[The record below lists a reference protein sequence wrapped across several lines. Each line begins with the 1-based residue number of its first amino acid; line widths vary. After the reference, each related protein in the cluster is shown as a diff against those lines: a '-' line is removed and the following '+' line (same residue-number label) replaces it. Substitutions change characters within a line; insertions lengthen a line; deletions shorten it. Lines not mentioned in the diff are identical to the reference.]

1 MDRLEKASSVESL
14 KEKFGKSTAVFAAEF
29 RGMTVDNLYALRK
42 KVRDGQGELK
52 IVKNRLAK
60 IALKGTSF
68 ESLTS
73 DLKGPVAL
81 AFAYKDAVAVAKAL
95 SESVSETSPLKI
107 KVGSMGGKAVDGKG
121 IVALSKLP
129 SKEVLLSMMLSAIRA
144 PVQNFASLMAAVPR
158 DFVNVLTAVKNQKEK
173 QA

>member
-1 MDRLEKASSVESL
+1 MNRTEKTTSVDSL
-14 KEKFGKSTAVFAAEF
+14 KEKFGKSTAVFAAEY

-42 KVRDGQGELK
+42 KVREGQGELK

-60 IALKGTSF
+60 IAVKGTSF
-68 ESLTS
+68 ETLTQ

-95 SESVSETSPLKI
+95 SESVSDTSPLKI
-107 KVGSMGGKAVDGKG
+107 KVGSMGGKAYDSKN
-121 IVALSKLP
+121 IIALSKLP
-129 SKEVLLSMMLSAIRA
+129 SKEVLLSMMLSAIQA
-144 PVQNFASLMAAVPR
+144 PISNFAQLMAAVPR
-158 DFVNVLTAVKNQKEK
+158 DFLNALTAVKKQKEK

>member
-1 MDRLEKASSVESL
+1 MNRTEKGSSIELL
-14 KEKFGKSTAVFAAEF
+14 KDKFVKSQAVFATEY
-29 RGMTVDNLYALRK
+29 RGMSVDKLFDLRK
-42 KVRDGQGELK
+42 KVRAGQGELK

-68 ESLTS
+68 ETMTS

-95 SESVSETSPLKI
+95 TESVSETSSFKI
-107 KVGSMGGKAVDGKG
+107 KVGSMGGKVVDIKG
-121 IVALSKLP
+121 ITALSKLP
-129 SKEVLLSMMLSAIRA
+129 SKEALLSMMLSAVRA
-144 PVQNFASLMAAVPR
+144 PVQNFATVMSAVPR
-158 DFVNVLTAVKNQKEK
+158 DFANVLTAVKNQKEK

>member
-1 MDRLEKASSVESL
+1 MNRTEKSASVESL
-14 KEKFGKSTAVFAAEF
+14 KEKFVKSTAVFAAEY
-29 RGMTVDNLYALRK
+29 RGMNVDTLFALRK
-42 KVRDGQGELK
+42 RVREGQGELK

-68 ESLTS
+68 ETLTE

-81 AFAYKDAVAVAKAL
+81 AFAYKDAVAIAKAL
-95 SESVSETSPLKI
+95 TESVSETSPFKI
-107 KVGSMGGKAVDGKG
+107 KVGSMSGKAVDSKA
-121 IVALSKLP
+121 IVTLSKLP